1 MASASE
7 PVGGDRNV
15 GFALPGALALD
26 GGQALQLL
34 EQAVDAGFAPVM
46 LTEVCGLSGPSLA
59 AALAA
64 RRPGTRLGTSIVP
77 LGSRSEAA
85 LAMEAATAA
94 QISGAPFLLGV
105 GTSSRQIV
113 EDWHGRMHDPTLAT
127 TRERIRTLR
136 EILDGRRRGSFRLPV
151 PPGEQVRVVL
161 AALGPRMAALA
172 VDVADGVILNHTPPS
187 AVTGVVPAVED
198 GATVLAFCWVSACDD
213 GELRVRR
220 ELVSYVMA
228 APYARHY
235 TRMGFG
241 DVVERVRALHAGGR
255 LREAPEALPQAMADA
270 FYVTEVALP
279 ERLQAYHQ
287 AGATPLVLPVTGD
300 RPADEIAAFLD
311 RRPWER

>member
-1 MASASE
+1 MGEDVS
-7 PVGGDRNV
+7 V

-26 GGQALQLL
+26 GGRALRLL
-34 EQAVDAGFAPVM
+34 ERVVDAGFAPVM
-46 LTEVCGLSGPSLA
+46 MTEVCGLSGPSLA

-113 EDWHGRMHDPTLAT
+113 ENWYGQAHDPTLTT

-136 EILDGRRRGSFRLPV
+136 HILDGRRRGSFRVPV
-151 PPGEQVRVVL
+151 PVGDQVRVLL

-172 VDVADGVILNHTPPS
+172 VDAADGVILNHTPPS
-187 AVTGVVPAVED
+187 AVRATVPAARE
-198 GATVLAFCWVSACDD
+198 GTTVLAFCWVSACDD
-213 GELRVRR
+213 GERRVRR

-241 DVVERVRALHAGGR
+241 DVVERVRALHADGR
-255 LREAPEALPQAMADA
+255 LREAPEALPQAMVDT
-270 FYVTEVALP
+270 FYVTEEALP
-279 ERLQAYHQ
+279 ERLRAYRDN
-287 AGATPLVLPVTGD
+287 GATPLVLPVTGD
-300 RPADEIAAFLD
+300 RPADQIATFLD